1 MLEVYEAEFTRF
13 ATFINIIGRVLR
25 AKTSVQFSTAVL
37 ASNVTCTGG
46 GCVVDA
52 DDIVFWHGTVARFWN
67 VDAAGDGAVLRAGM
81 VSLKSSVDA
90 PSSLDCRRTSTSSS
104 GGCVYVSGT
113 FTAGTLANMTCSDT
127 EAGVDGGCIY
137 SDAGFMAGSNTSLT
151 CSATSAMY
159 GGCVFTNMDFMV
171 REEARLDCSRT
182 SAAYGG
188 CVFAFGSFSTGQNV
202 HTFCAD
208 TTATE

>member
-127 EAGVDGGCIY
+127 EGAHGGCIY
-137 SDAGFMAGSNTSLT
+137 SEANFRAAENTSLT
-151 CSATSAMY
+151 CSATSAGIY
-159 GGCVFTNMDFMV
+159 GGCVVTYSDFRMS
-171 REEARLDCSRT
+171 RAARLANYDHYLD
-182 SAAYGG
+182 A
-188 CVFAFGSFSTGQNV
+188 TGVLAEHAREHLQ
-202 HTFCAD
+202 H
-208 TTATE
+208 